1 MTGTTLHVRRLLA
14 LDTATENCSVALWL
28 DGKVELVEQEIGRG
42 HAEIIL
48 PHIQSLLAAAQ
59 LRLADLDALAVGRGP
74 GGFTGVRLGIS
85 VAQGL
90 AFGAGKP
97 VVAVSNL
104 RAIAQRAFELQPD
117 ASRCLVCADARMREV
132 YCGEY
137 VRDATGLAAVPP
149 PGTGT
154 GTGTGEP
161 AAAPEAVL
169 PPAAVSL
176 SMQPGLV
183 LAGRG
188 FRAYAELQQ
197 RALATGLPLLD
208 DLLPGAAQIARLAV
222 ADARCGGAQS
232 AALLQPFYLRDRVAA
247 LPTRI

>member
-1 MTGTTLHVRRLLA
+1 MTGVPLQVRRLLA
-14 LDTATENCSVALWL
+14 FDTATENCSVALWL
-28 DGKVELVEQEIGRG
+28 DGEVRVVEQEIGRG
-42 HAEIIL
+42 HAELIL
-48 PHIQSLLAAAQ
+48 PMIESLLAAAQ
-59 LRLADLDALAVGRGP
+59 LRLVDLDALAVGRGP

-97 VVAVSNL
+97 VVAISDL

-117 ASRCLVCADARMREV
+117 ARRCLVCADARMREV

-137 VRDATGLAAVPP
+137 ARDAAGLAAAPSP
-149 PGTGT
+149 
-154 GTGTGEP
+154 P

-176 SMQPGLV
+176 AAQPGLV

-188 FRAYAELQQ
+188 FRASAELRE

-222 ADARCGGAQS
+222 ADALCGGAQP
-232 AALLQPFYLRDRVAA
+232 AALLQPVYLRDRVAE
-247 LPTRI
+247 LPARI

>member
-1 MTGTTLHVRRLLA
+1 MTGVPLQVRRLLA
-14 LDTATENCSVALWL
+14 FDTATENCSAALWL
-28 DGKVELVEQEIGRG
+28 DGEVRVVEQEIGRG
-42 HAEIIL
+42 HAELIL
-48 PHIQSLLAAAQ
+48 PMIESLLAAAQ

-97 VVAVSNL
+97 VVAVSDL
-104 RAIAQRAFELQPD
+104 RAIAQRAFELQPG

-137 VRDATGLAAVPP
+137 ARDAAGLAAAPS
-149 PGTGT
+149 TS
-154 GTGTGEP
+154 
-161 AAAPEAVL
+161 AAAPEAVQ
-169 PPAAVSL
+169 PPDAVSL
-176 SMQPGLV
+176 GAQTGLV

-188 FRAYAELQQ
+188 FRASEALRE

-222 ADARCGGAQS
+222 ADARRGAAQP
-232 AALLQPFYLRDRVAA
+232 AALLQPVYLRDRVAE
-247 LPTRI
+247 LPPRI